1 MMTRRESDSIGTMD
15 VPEKAYYGVQTLR
28 AKNNFKITGR
38 PLHPEFIKNLARIKQ
53 RFASSVPKVAVVRQK
68 RGNLARTAFAA

>member
-28 AKNNFKITGR
+28 AKNNFKIY
-38 PLHPEFIKNLARIKQ
+38 K
-53 RFASSVPKVAVVRQK
+53 
-68 RGNLARTAFAA
+68 